1 MTSYRALRGMIAD
14 ERRDIVATLR
24 TLSDEEWSAPSL
36 CAGWQVRDVVAHL
49 ASDAS
54 ALTYAAT
61 TVRQGFS
68 PDRVNNALVRRHRAL
83 PRAQLTD
90 LLEDTAGR
98 GMLATTLPGIML
110 ADAVV
115 HHQDILRPL
124 GRTRRIPPERL
135 RHAIAHPDPFAY
147 PGRRTRGLRF
157 VATDLDWS
165 SGSGPE
171 VRGTGEALA
180 LAIAGRPVVL
190 DELDGDGV
198 PVLRARME

>member
-1 MTSYRALRGMIAD
+1 MTSYRALRGMLAA
-14 ERRDIVATLR
+14 ERRDIVAMLR
-24 TLSDEEWSAPSL
+24 TLSDEEWSTPSL
-36 CAGWQVRDVVAHL
+36 CAGWDVRDVVAHL

-54 ALTYAAT
+54 ARTYAVT

-68 PDRVNNALVRRHRAL
+68 PDRVNNALVQRHRAL

-98 GMLATTLPGIML
+98 GMLAATLPSVML

-135 RHAIAHPDPFAY
+135 LHAVAHPDPFAY
-147 PGRRTRGLRF
+147 PGRRIRGLRF

-180 LAIAGRPVVL
+180 LVIAGRPVVL
-190 DELDGDGV
+190 DELDGEGV
-198 PVLRARME
+198 PVLRTRMN